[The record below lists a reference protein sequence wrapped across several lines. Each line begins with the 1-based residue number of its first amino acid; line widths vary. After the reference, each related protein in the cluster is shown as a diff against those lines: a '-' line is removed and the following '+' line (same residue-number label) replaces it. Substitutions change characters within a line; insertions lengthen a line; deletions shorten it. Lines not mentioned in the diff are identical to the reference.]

1 MKPKTRKK
9 LREAEAMIYDILKT
23 EQLNDVEK
31 YLINEGLK
39 QIICADYD
47 QAHRP
52 KRIKEIKIVTE
63 D

>member
-47 QAHRP
+47 QEHRP